1 MSVEVGMGTASG
13 TERCVPAEAVR
24 IGTAVP
30 RRNYGWLRALGR
42 WVLKAMRW
50 RAEGDF
56 ADHPRL
62 VVALAPHSS
71 NWDFVVG
78 AAFLFVLGVRV
89 AFIGKHTLFRG
100 PLGAFMRWLG
110 GIPVDRSRPE
120 GFAEAMATA
129 FNSRDQLW
137 LVIAP
142 DGTRRHGAEFKS
154 GFYRIA
160 QAANVPIFPIY
171 LNYRRRTT
179 GFLPVLDADMDVAA
193 GVEHVRHLLYSH
205 GARRQE

>member
-1 MSVEVGMGTASG
+1 MNATPGTATG
-13 TERCVPAEAVR
+13 IPAEAVR
-24 IGTAVP
+24 VGAAVP

-50 RAEGDF
+50 RAEGEF

-71 NWDFVVG
+71 NWDFVIG

-100 PLGAFMRWLG
+100 PMGAFMRWLG

-120 GFAEAMATA
+120 GFADAMATA
-129 FNSRDQLW
+129 FSSHDQLW

-142 DGTRRHGAEFKS
+142 EGTRRKGAEFKS

-160 QAANVPIFPIY
+160 QAAGVPVFPVY

-179 GFLPVLDADMDVAA
+179 GFLPVLNADLEVAA
-193 GVEHVRHLLYSH
+193 GVEQIRELLYTH

>member
-1 MSVEVGMGTASG
+1 MSAAPG
-13 TERCVPAEAVR
+13 TEACIPAEAVR
-24 IGTAVP
+24 VGAAVP
-30 RRNYGWLRALGR
+30 RRDYGLLRAFGR

-50 RAEGDF
+50 RAEGEF
-56 ADHPRL
+56 ADQPRL
-62 VVALAPHSS
+62 VVAIAPHSS

-100 PLGAFMRWLG
+100 PLGSFMRWLG

-120 GFAEAMATA
+120 GFVEAMATA
-129 FNSRDQLW
+129 FNSSDQLW

-142 DGTRRHGAEFKS
+142 EGTRRQGAEFKS

-160 QAANVPIFPIY
+160 QAAGVPVFPVY

-179 GFLPVLDADMDVAA
+179 GFLPVLAADTDVAE
-193 GVEHVRHLLYSH
+193 GVEQVRQLMYAR

>member
-1 MSVEVGMGTASG
+1 MSAAPG
-13 TERCVPAEAVR
+13 TEACIPAEAVWV
-24 IGTAVP
+24 GAAVP
-30 RRNYGWLRALGR
+30 RRDYGLLRALGR

-50 RAEGDF
+50 RAEGEF
-56 ADHPRL
+56 ADQPRL
-62 VVALAPHSS
+62 VVAIAPHSS

-100 PLGAFMRWLG
+100 PLGSFMRWLG

-120 GFAEAMATA
+120 GFVEAMATA
-129 FNSRDQLW
+129 FNSSDQLW

-142 DGTRRHGAEFKS
+142 EGTRRQGAEFKS

-160 QAANVPIFPIY
+160 QAAGVPVFPVY

-179 GFLPVLDADMDVAA
+179 GFLPVLAADTEVAE
-193 GVEHVRHLLYSH
+193 GVEQVRQLMYAR